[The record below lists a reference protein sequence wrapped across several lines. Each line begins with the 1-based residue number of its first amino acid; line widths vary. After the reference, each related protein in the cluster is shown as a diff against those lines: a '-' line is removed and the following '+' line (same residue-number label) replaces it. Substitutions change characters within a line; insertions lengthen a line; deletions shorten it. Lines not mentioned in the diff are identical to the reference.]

1 MRKIKREKREF
12 KIGTKNPESLDVLH
26 TGFLVF
32 KNKSKIEIRGKPPD

>member
-26 TGFLVF
+26 THTHTHGYFSF
-32 KNKSKIEIRGKPPD
+32 